1 MVVRLAGGSGTAE
14 LVVEGG
20 KLDLSRVLTY
30 DNRVSA
36 GGRPSMR
43 EGLHPAARFGDDSA
57 RVVEEAPATR
67 EIALSSRGIRL
78 DGSRLSFATEAVG
91 SPTATDVRAIAGTV
105 FGSDGK
111 PAAKL
116 PIVLLGSGPQPLEQK
131 ETGDDGTFRFEGVA
145 VGEFTVRAG
154 GDARGLATTAAT
166 TTQGTTPVTLHLQLG
181 SCVRGK
187 ALTPAG
193 APLAKALVE
202 WRALDN
208 GWVDQTVVGD
218 DGTFVFANLPGGP
231 GHVLL
236 LPADGARSLPLA
248 MAPSVLPDSEGL
260 ELCFD
265 PKGRGAVVVE
275 PIRSA
280 DDPRPQIRVVHADT
294 GLVAGMFPP
303 IKKANENGQQASI
316 QVAQPRWTMAG
327 LPAGF
332 YDVELRLPA
341 GGVRALGRHWCD
353 GNGPV
358 DLGRVE
364 MPRPGEVQFAASADL
379 LPADEA
385 QRVLEIVAL
394 RSDLDVRAELA
405 PVPLDRPVQLPAG
418 DYVLLF
424 RHRDGGVGT
433 QRFTVRAGE
442 RSDVRL
448 GG

>member
-1 MVVRLAGGSGTAE
+1 
-14 LVVEGG
+14 
-20 KLDLSRVLTY
+20 
-30 DNRVSA
+30 
-36 GGRPSMR
+36 
-43 EGLHPAARFGDDSA
+43 
-57 RVVEEAPATR
+57 
-67 EIALSSRGIRL
+67 
-78 DGSRLSFATEAVG
+78 
-91 SPTATDVRAIAGTV
+91 
-105 FGSDGK
+105 
-111 PAAKL
+111 
-116 PIVLLGSGPQPLEQK
+116 
-131 ETGDDGTFRFEGVA
+131 
-145 VGEFTVRAG
+145 
-154 GDARGLATTAAT
+154 
-166 TTQGTTPVTLHLQLG
+166 
-181 SCVRGK
+181 
-187 ALTPAG
+187 
-193 APLAKALVE
+193 
-202 WRALDN
+202 
-208 GWVDQTVVGD
+208 
-218 DGTFVFANLPGGP
+218 
-231 GHVLL
+231 
-236 LPADGARSLPLA
+236 
-248 MAPSVLPDSEGL
+248 
-260 ELCFD
+260 
-265 PKGRGAVVVE
+265 
-275 PIRSA
+275 
-280 DDPRPQIRVVHADT
+280 VHADT